1 MNSKNWKERV
11 KDFVW
16 GFFSDSPKSFVEE
29 IINEEEEEE
38 IQPYSNDFES
48 EEKLNMN
55 DYHDIGTSDSQS
67 TVTSETSFTAELS
80 EAVAEAIKATSKNGT
95 DNGLNL
101 MNSNIHD
108 ITIEESKRVSTIS
121 PEFSTSDLESFF
133 MDLSILID
141 ELDAVLVKES
151 IPNVVEII
159 KYSQDRIIETM
170 IKNGGVVINTENGFD
185 IAKHRTIP
193 FKIEEQGRK
202 INRVVRPGVA
212 YNGTTIVKALVET

>member
-29 IINEEEEEE
+29 IINEEEEE

-55 DYHDIGTSDSQS
+55 DYHDIGTSDSQR

-133 MDLSILID
+133 KDLSILID

-202 INRVVRPGVA
+202 IYRVVRPGVS
-212 YNGTTIVKALVET
+212 YNGTTIVKALVETF